1 MHIITRKRLLEFT
14 ERYPNTSIPLDVWY
28 RIVKQSNISNFAEL
42 KKIFPSADKVGN
54 LIVFNIA
61 GNKVRLIAAIHYNTQ
76 CLYIRHVLTH
86 KDYDKEKWK
95 ES

>member
-1 MHIITRKRLLEFT
+1 M
-14 ERYPNTSIPLDVWY
+14 
-28 RIVKQSNISNFAEL
+28 SNISNFAEL